1 MTFKKYL
8 KSILTLAAAGLALE
22 ASAKNAAAEVKS
34 LPGLTNMTSKIYSGM
49 YNVSKTRGLFYAL
62 VESES
67 DPVND
72 PLLVWFSGGPGGAST
87 VELMYGNGPYVFVDN
102 KTIFPNPNAWSK
114 KTNLLFVD
122 NPAGVGYSW
131 AKRSLDLTTNDYQ
144 FSLDAIS
151 FITQFF
157 GEWPELTKNP
167 LFITGHSYGGI
178 YAPYLTWQLHQHN
191 EFMKAQDP
199 LTKNVFNL

>member
-1 MTFKKYL
+1 
-8 KSILTLAAAGLALE
+8 
-22 ASAKNAAAEVKS
+22 
-34 LPGLTNMTSKIYSGM
+34 
-49 YNVSKTRGLFYAL
+49 
-62 VESES
+62 
-67 DPVND
+67 
-72 PLLVWFSGGPGGAST
+72 
-87 VELMYGNGPYVFVDN
+87 MYGNGPYVFIDN
-102 KTIFPNPNAWSK
+102 NTIFPNQFAYSK

-131 AKRSLDLTTNDYQ
+131 AKRSLDKTTNDYQ

-167 LFITGHSYGGI
+167 LFVAGHSYGGI

-191 EFMKAQDP
+191 EFVKAQDP
-199 LTKNVFNL
+199 LTKNVFNLQGWIVANGIVDFNYDGFVRQAPELYSAFNIIPRYALDDARKNKCEYWFIGAFPERQ

>member
-34 LPGLTNMTSKIYSGM
+34 LPGLQNMTSKIYSGM
-49 YNVSKTRGLFYAL
+49 YNVSSTRGLFYTL

-87 VELMYGNGPYVFVDN
+87 FQLMYGNGPYVFIDN
-102 KTIFPNPNAWSK
+102 KTIFPNENAWSK

-157 GEWPELTKNP
+157 KEWPELTKNP
-167 LFITGHSYGGI
+167 LFITGQSYGGI
-178 YAPYLTWQLHQHN
+178 YAPYLT
-191 EFMKAQDP
+191 F
-199 LTKNVFNL
+199 